1 MGVTCCSAGAQV
13 VPSALRGLQNANGQ
27 KMTFWQENYTFIK
40 DVYDMRHTKMA
51 EWMENVE
58 KAISRIMADKVY
70 TSAEFKR
77 ERDNFHA
84 LCKDLERAEVK
95 KWLAHILEILMAE
108 RAKDQRK
115 NEFDKLEILIKKHE
129 ELIPNVQKTAVMVDL
144 YWKCYAYGDELK
156 PHVEFLDG
164 IMLSSTRDI
173 APSCVENVDELIER
187 QEKSLAQLD
196 SKRAVVT
203 DLIAKGKV
211 ILQNPDKPKFLE
223 ANVKRIQN
231 GWEDTKKKA
240 QDRLQLLNETK
251 EAFIGYAEDSE
262 TIANEF
268 DKAEEE
274 IKKVKK
280 IFNLEAANADLSK
293 RQEILKNTDEG
304 INGLFGNINKN
315 YDTMA
320 ITIPD
325 DKKKILTKE
334 IKAVEEKLEVVGR
347 FKSTVQVIVDLVN
360 NLTAFDNSLKA
371 IDSWKDSATAELKDI
386 KEASGSMLPEDRV
399 ARTMDLQE
407 DIAAKLEILKQCAAT
422 EQALLPQ
429 GDKVPADAQVFKDEL
444 ARITKYVTELQA
456 NTKIECDKY
465 SNDVKFWAEYR
476 TGIKEFTPWLV
487 GAEKAAGEGLSKPSD
502 LAEVKALNEKVLAFD
517 KNCVNYLKVL
527 MSAQGAAQKMT
538 THAEADAEVAGLKTR
553 FDAVKVVSD
562 TWVKKCDV
570 LVKEWVLLDNTVTE
584 LNSWVAK
591 DKSAEGENQFSLE
604 KMESTLGELKNI
616 FKQKEKL
623 VEGL

>member
-1 MGVTCCSAGAQV
+1 MG
-13 VPSALRGLQNANGQ
+13 
-27 KMTFWQENYTFIK
+27 
-40 DVYDMRHTKMA
+40 
-51 EWMENVE
+51 
-58 KAISRIMADKVY
+58 
-70 TSAEFKR
+70 
-77 ERDNFHA
+77 
-84 LCKDLERAEVK
+84 
-95 KWLAHILEILMAE
+95 EILMAE

-115 NEFDKLEILIKKHE
+115 NEHDKLDMLIQKHE
-129 ELIPNVQKTAVMVDL
+129 QLIPNVQKTSVMVDL

-223 ANVKRIQN
+223 ANVKRIQD

-251 EAFIGYAEDSE
+251 AAFIGYAENSE
-262 TIANEF
+262 TIATDFET
-268 DKAEEE
+268 AEEE

-280 IFNLEAANADLSK
+280 IFNLDAANADLKK
-293 RQEILKNTDEG
+293 RQDIYKKTDDG
-304 INGLFGNINKN
+304 ISGLFNSINN
-315 YDTMA
+315 NFNTMS
-320 ITIPD
+320 ITIPE
-325 DKKKILTKE
+325 DKKKGLAKE
-334 IKAVEEKLEVVGR
+334 IKAVEEKLEVLKR
-347 FKSTVQVIVDLVN
+347 FKGTVGKIEELVAA
-360 NLTAFDNSLKA
+360 LTDFDNSLKTL
-371 IDSWKDSATAELKDI
+371 DSWKDAATAELKDI
-386 KEASGSMLPEDRV
+386 KEASGGMLPEDRV

-407 DIAAKLEILKQCAAT
+407 DIAAKLEILKANAAR
-422 EQALLPQ
+422 ELELLPQ

-444 ARITKYVTELQA
+444 KRITDYVVKLQSD
-456 NTKIECDKY
+456 TKIECDKY
-465 SNDVKFWAEYR
+465 SNDVKYWAEYR
-476 TGIKEFTPWLV
+476 TGIKEFSPWLA
-487 GAEKAAGEGLSKPSD
+487 GTEKSAAEGLSKPSSLD
-502 LAEVKALNEKVLAFD
+502 EVKALDEKVKNFD
-517 KNCVNYLKVL
+517 KSCGNYLKVL
-527 MSAQGAAQKMT
+527 TAADAAAQKMT
-538 THAEADAEVAGLKTR
+538 THTEADAEVAGLKER
-553 FDAVKVVSD
+553 YNKVKAVSD
-562 TWVKKCDV
+562 TWVKKLEV

-623 VEGL
+623 VEDL